1 MLVIS
6 AVTASYRIIARTS
19 EFGVQRETI
28 AAIIPLA
35 ISPKQAHI
43 MSDFIG
49 VKSSATIPE
58 IAMLFRRRSE
68 RPSSESA
75 IVGFKGNHKSVNEKS

>member
-6 AVTASYRIIARTS
+6 AVTASYRMTACTS
-19 EFGVQRETI
+19 GFDVQRETI

-49 VKSSATIPE
+49 AKSSITIPE
-58 IAMLFRRRSE
+58 IAMLFRGRSE
-68 RPSSESA
+68 RPFSESA
-75 IVGFKGNHKSVNEKS
+75 MFGFKGNHDSASKKP